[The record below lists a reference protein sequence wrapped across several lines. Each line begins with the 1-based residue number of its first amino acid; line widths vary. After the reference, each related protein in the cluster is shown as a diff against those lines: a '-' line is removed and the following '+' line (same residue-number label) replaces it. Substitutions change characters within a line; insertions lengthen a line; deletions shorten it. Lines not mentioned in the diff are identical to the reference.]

1 MEEDAGSGQLTSD
14 PRNRS
19 WLPATTVGVA
29 ILAVIAAAAGY
40 LAMRDHHVSQAADRA
55 EAKAVAAARDCVLA
69 TQPQDSSALQ
79 ISREKLTDCATGDF
93 GSQVG
98 WYTEL
103 LAQAYQA
110 TSVKVKVEDLHAG
123 AERSNPDAS
132 VIALIAF
139 RAVISQAGVPDRTN
153 SYRVRVKMVPEA
165 GRYKVAQLEQVAK

>member
-14 PRNRS
+14 PRTRS
-19 WLPATTVGVA
+19 WLPATTIGVA
-29 ILAVIAAAAGY
+29 TLAVVAAAAGY
-40 LAMRDHHVSQAADRA
+40 LAMRDNHLSAAADRS
-55 EAKAVAAARDCVLA
+55 EAKAIAAAKDCVLA
-69 TQPQDSSALQ
+69 TQPRDSSALQ
-79 ISREKLTDCATGDF
+79 ISRETLTDCATGDF

-103 LAQAYQA
+103 LTQAYQA
-110 TSVKVKVEDLHAG
+110 TDVKVKVEDLHAV

-132 VIALIAF
+132 VIALVAF
-139 RAVISQAGVPDRTN
+139 RAVISQSGVPDRTN